1 MTNIGIGETYLGYL
15 IKAKDV
21 ANIDTL
27 LSAVTPTE
35 TILTYEVC
43 HPFRYRYLSDYEMT
57 NQPISAWLKG
67 KFESVIF
74 TSEIDYTFEE
84 RDRVFI
90 EDEKTKYMTIT
101 NVIPQKQH
109 GMYVITKKFPHI
121 LELK

>member
-1 MTNIGIGETYLGYL
+1 MTNIGIGETFLGYL

-21 ANIDTL
+21 SNIDTL
-27 LSAVTPTE
+27 LSVSTPIATV
-35 TILTYEVC
+35 LTYEVC

-84 RDRVFI
+84 RDRVFL
-90 EDEKTKYMTIT
+90 EDEKMKYMTIT
-101 NVIPQKQH
+101 NVIPQKH
-109 GMYVITKKFPHI
+109 LGGYVITKKFPHI

>member
-84 RDRVFI
+84 RDRVFL

-101 NVIPQKQH
+101 NVIPQKH
-109 GMYVITKKFPHI
+109 LGMYVITKKFPHI